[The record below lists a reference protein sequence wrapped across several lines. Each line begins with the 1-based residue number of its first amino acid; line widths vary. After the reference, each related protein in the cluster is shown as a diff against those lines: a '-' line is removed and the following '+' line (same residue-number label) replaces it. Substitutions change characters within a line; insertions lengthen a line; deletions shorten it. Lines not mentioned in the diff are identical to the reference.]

1 MKIELLEQ
9 PSEYH
14 RFRYETEVS
23 NGKLGGLLYGRT
35 GNRSHVRLR
44 VSGIDP
50 LLHKS
55 LIIIGATINS
65 DLLPHPY
72 FMVGDNCSNGAFQLK
87 KDVDSLSNKSEF
99 EFALEKVSLVCVST
113 KGAKLQEAIENRK
126 KINFNPFNKN
136 MDEAR
141 YNSRNLKSIRLVFQ
155 VFYTD
160 YNDQHQPT
168 NAIVTSDVITDSNA
182 DITSFKAEL
191 QAEAHGSCPCTV
203 KVVKKH
209 LLVISKPDASNYL
222 TNLNERNKCHLVIT
236 DTRNGITDHRD
247 VILFYSQQDNDP
259 MHLFWTDA
267 PQKRKRATPSQKPV
281 VNMDEFLQIV

>member
-168 NAIVTSDVITDSNA
+168 NAIVTSDVITDSRQQVKLGIF
-182 DITSFKAEL
+182 DIHPN
-191 QAEAHGSCPCTV
+191 QATV
-203 KVVKKH
+203 
-209 LLVISKPDASNYL
+209 SG
-222 TNLNERNKCHLVIT
+222 CHDIWVYF
-236 DTRNGITDHRD
+236 D
-247 VILFYSQQDNDP
+247 DP
-259 MHLFWTDA
+259 LPQA

>member
-1 MKIELLEQ
+1 
-9 PSEYH
+9 
-14 RFRYETEVS
+14 
-23 NGKLGGLLYGRT
+23 
-35 GNRSHVRLR
+35 
-44 VSGIDP
+44 GIDP

-168 NAIVTSDVITDSNA
+168 NAIVTSDVITDSRQQAKLGIFDVHPNLATVGGCHNIWVYFDDPLPHA